1 MFTGIVSDG
10 FIASI
15 LPDAEGW
22 ELVVDAPKFGSIVQ
36 IGDSVAID
44 GACLTVFKIDVI
56 NVFLRSK
63 VFRKFKFIFSIRK
76 L

>member
-22 ELVVDAPKFGSIVQ
+22 ELVVDAPKFVSIVQ

-44 GACLTVFKIDVI
+44 GACLTVFKIDGDHLSFFV
-56 NVFLRSK
+56 LK
-63 VFRKFKFIFSIRK
+63 YPFI
-76 L
+76 